1 VCSATVFT
9 WIPVG
14 FFSKESN
21 RNGIELLVGKL
32 GE

>member
-9 WIPVG
+9 WILVG
-14 FFSKESN
+14 FLSTESN
-21 RNGIELLVGKL
+21 RNGIELLGGKL